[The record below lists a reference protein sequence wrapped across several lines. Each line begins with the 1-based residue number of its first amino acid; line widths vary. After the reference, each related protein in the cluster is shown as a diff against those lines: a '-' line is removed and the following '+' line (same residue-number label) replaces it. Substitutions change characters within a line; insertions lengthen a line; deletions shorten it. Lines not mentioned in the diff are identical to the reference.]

1 MWGLE
6 RSTNSDTRN
15 ALRGAVLPFGGLDKA
30 LDWYHE
36 TVVKQPKIDYVN
48 VAPDLIKPP
57 CVPPL
62 PVMDAL
68 EAMNHLEDLI
78 FAGRNGGQFNDFP
91 MQALHRRRVFVILA
105 DLQQISSR
113 KNFFHDEL
121 IGSQKSL
128 VVPEAPLCL
137 GFGV

>member
-15 ALRGAVLPFGGLDKA
+15 ALRGSVLPFGGLDKA

-48 VAPDLIKPP
+48 AAADLLKPP
-57 CVPPL
+57 CVPPP
-62 PVMDAL
+62 PVMGAL

-78 FAGRNGGQFNDFP
+78 F
-91 MQALHRRRVFVILA
+91 
-105 DLQQISSR
+105 SR

>member
-15 ALRGAVLPFGGLDKA
+15 ALRGAVLPLGGLDKA
-30 LDWYHE
+30 PDWHHE
-36 TVVKQPKIDYVN
+36 TVVKQPKINYVN
-48 VAPDLIKPP
+48 VAANLLKPP
-57 CVPPL
+57 SVPPL

-78 FAGRNGGQFNDFP
+78 FAGRNGGQFNDFH

-105 DLQQISSR
+105 RRKQISSR

-128 VVPEAPLCL
+128 VET
-137 GFGV
+137 

>member
-1 MWGLE
+1 
-6 RSTNSDTRN
+6 
-15 ALRGAVLPFGGLDKA
+15 
-30 LDWYHE
+30 
-36 TVVKQPKIDYVN
+36 
-48 VAPDLIKPP
+48 
-57 CVPPL
+57 
-62 PVMDAL
+62 
-68 EAMNHLEDLI
+68 
-78 FAGRNGGQFNDFP
+78 

-105 DLQQISSR
+105 RRKQISSR

>member
-15 ALRGAVLPFGGLDKA
+15 ALRGAVLPLGGLDKSP
-30 LDWYHE
+30 DWHHE

-48 VAPDLIKPP
+48 VAADLLKPP
-57 CVPPL
+57 SVPPL

-68 EAMNHLEDLI
+68 EAMTHLEDLI

-121 IGSQKSL
+121 IVSQKSL